1 MFSERTGWL
10 AFGKQIRKYSLS
22 TYVLNAFN
30 TILDFLLYN
39 IYLSV
44 SVFGS
49 TLDLL
54 SYELTY
60 FKWLVLLSTII
71 KFRYKFF

>member
-10 AFGKQIRKYSLS
+10 AFGKRIRKYSLG

-30 TILDFLLYN
+30 MILDFLLYN

-44 SVFGS
+44 NAFGS
-49 TLDLL
+49 TLNLL
-54 SYELTY
+54 SWELTY
-60 FKWLVLLSTII
+60 FK
-71 KFRYKFF
+71 

>member
-10 AFGKQIRKYSLS
+10 AFGKRIRKYSLG

-30 TILDFLLYN
+30 VILDFLLYN

-44 SVFGS
+44 NVFDS

-54 SYELTY
+54 S
-60 FKWLVLLSTII
+60 
-71 KFRYKFF
+71 

>member
-1 MFSERTGWL
+1 MFSERTEWL
-10 AFGKQIRKYSLS
+10 ALDKRIRKYSLG

-30 TILDFLLYN
+30 VILDFLLYN

-44 SVFGS
+44 NMFGS

-54 SYELTY
+54 S
-60 FKWLVLLSTII
+60 
-71 KFRYKFF
+71 